1 MSLPSD
7 DSGWHQR
14 AVFYEVFV
22 RSFFDSSDDGNGDL
36 KGLTRRMDHLDWL
49 GIDCIWLLPF
59 YTSPLRDGGY
69 DISDFFTIQPV
80 YGVLAD
86 AVELIEEAH
95 RRGIRVI
102 ADLVVNHTSDQ
113 HPWFQESRQDR
124 TNPKADWYVW
134 GDDDNRWSEARI
146 IFHDTEA
153 SNWTWDHQRQ
163 QYYWHRFFHHQPDLN
178 YDNPEVQD
186 AMLDVV
192 RYWLD
197 LGLDGFRLDAVPY
210 LYERDGTNG
219 ENLPETHEYLRKL
232 RKEVDATHPG
242 KVLLAEANQWPSDVV
257 EYFGRGDECHMAFHF
272 PLMPRMY
279 LAAKRGDRGPIES
292 IMAET
297 PLIPEGCQWGLFL
310 RNHDELTLEMVTDAE
325 RDEMYAEY
333 AKDPKMRR
341 NTGIARRLAP
351 LLDNQR
357 PMMELFHAL
366 LFSMPGSPI
375 LYYGDE
381 IGMGENIHLGD
392 RDAVRTPMQWTPDRN
407 AGFSKADF
415 EALYL
420 PPLMDPVYGYQAVNV
435 EAERRNPGSFLNWLR
450 RMIASRKRHP
460 QLALGSYTSI
470 PVSNQSIL
478 AFLRGPCEGGPE
490 TILCVANLSR
500 AAQPAEIPLQEF
512 NGLSPVE
519 LQGRV
524 EFPRIGELPYL
535 LTLPPHGFI
544 WFELR

>member
-1 MSLPSD
+1 
-7 DSGWHQR
+7 
-14 AVFYEVFV
+14 
-22 RSFFDSSDDGNGDL
+22 
-36 KGLTRRMDHLDWL
+36 
-49 GIDCIWLLPF
+49 
-59 YTSPLRDGGY
+59 
-69 DISDFFTIQPV
+69 
-80 YGVLAD
+80 
-86 AVELIEEAH
+86 
-95 RRGIRVI
+95 
-102 ADLVVNHTSDQ
+102 
-113 HPWFQESRQDR
+113 
-124 TNPKADWYVW
+124 
-134 GDDDNRWSEARI
+134 
-146 IFHDTEA
+146 
-153 SNWTWDHQRQ
+153 
-163 QYYWHRFFHHQPDLN
+163 
-178 YDNPEVQD
+178 
-186 AMLDVV
+186 MLDVV

-257 EYFGRGDECHMAFHF
+257 QYFGRGDECHMAFHF

-512 NGLSPVE
+512 NGLTPVE